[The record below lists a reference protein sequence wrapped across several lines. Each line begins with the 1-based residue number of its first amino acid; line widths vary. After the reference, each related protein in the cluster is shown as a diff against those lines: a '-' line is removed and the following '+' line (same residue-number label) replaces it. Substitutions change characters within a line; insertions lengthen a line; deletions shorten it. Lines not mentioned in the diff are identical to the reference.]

1 MMFIALGVL
10 LAIISLSPAILTVD
24 GPFLPCLVPL
34 LASVGLILVSVSLPP
49 SDAQRFAKLIKPFV
63 IAASIPAIWLLI
75 QMIPLPSWQT
85 QPWAKVSLLA
95 NPIWASL
102 APGFRNGVHG
112 AISVDIGAT
121 AIALVRYLSI
131 VGVVLLTAALTI
143 NRDRAESVL
152 VSLTAATALIA
163 FAVACADLFGVN
175 FVADREEA
183 LDCACLGV
191 VLSAACGYLVFERNE
206 TRRSK
211 SGRRE
216 PDLLLAAGASLAAFL
231 ICAIAIAVA
240 RSGSLIFAASCG
252 FGVFAAVI
260 LVRRLDLG
268 RWGAAAIGVTASV
281 IAIALVSGAAGYSS
295 DPRLAFVKRDAASI
309 ELTQRI
315 LLDAPFLG
323 NGGGT
328 FASLAPIYQPS
339 DARSRAIPAATA
351 AAEISIEMGRPILWA
366 AALAAALA
374 AFSLLRAS
382 ANRGRDSFYSAAGAA
397 SLIMLLVLAFVN
409 PGLLGSAI
417 PLLAGGVLGLA
428 LAQSQGRASS

>member
-10 LAIISLSPAILTVD
+10 LGIISLSPAILTVD
-24 GPFLPCLVPL
+24 GPLLPCLVPL
-34 LASVGLILVSVSLPP
+34 LVSIGLILVSVNLSPG
-49 SDAQRFAKLIKPFV
+49 DAQRFSKAIKPFV
-63 IAASIPAIWLLI
+63 FAASIPAIWLLV
-75 QMIPLPSWQT
+75 QMIPLPAWQS
-85 QPWAKVSLLA
+85 QPWAKISLLA
-95 NPIWASL
+95 NPIWGSL

-112 AISVDIGAT
+112 AISIDIGAT

-131 VGVVLLTAALTI
+131 VGVVLLSAALTI

-152 VSLTAATALIA
+152 VSLTAATALIS
-163 FAVACADLFGVN
+163 FAVVCSDLFGVSI
-175 FVADREEA
+175 VADREQA

-191 VLSAACGYLVFERNE
+191 VLSAACGYLIFERNE

-216 PDLLLAAGASLAAFL
+216 PDYLLAAGLSLGAFL
-231 ICAIAIAVA
+231 ISGIAIALA

-252 FGVFAAVI
+252 FGAFAAVI

-281 IAIALVSGAAGYSS
+281 IAIALVSGAAGSSS
-295 DPRLAFVKRDAASI
+295 DPRLAFVKRNAASI

-315 LLDAPFLG
+315 LADAPFLG

-328 FASLAPIYQPS
+328 FAALAPIYQPS
-339 DARSRAIPAATA
+339 DAGSRAIPAATS
-351 AAEISIEMGRPILWA
+351 AAEVSIEMGRPILWA
-366 AALAAALA
+366 AALAAAVA
-374 AFSLLRAS
+374 AISLMRAS
-382 ANRGRDSFYSAAGAA
+382 AKRGRDSFYSAAGAA
-397 SLIMLLVLAFVN
+397 SLIVLLVLAFVN

-428 LAQSQGRASS
+428 LAQSQGRTSS